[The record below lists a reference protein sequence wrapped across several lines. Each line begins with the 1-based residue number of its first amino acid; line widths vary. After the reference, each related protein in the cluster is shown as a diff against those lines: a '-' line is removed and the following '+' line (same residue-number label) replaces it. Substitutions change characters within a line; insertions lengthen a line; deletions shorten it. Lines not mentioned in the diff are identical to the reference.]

1 MSPALH
7 PRRLLYCLVTLSLVT
22 AAFSA
27 PVASTLDDADDPR
40 VEFATTGISHDQR
53 GDVAAIGVRLFGT
66 DAATVRVGS
75 PDERHLA
82 TVTVHDENGDGRAT
96 LRFNTY
102 DGTFEAR
109 GEDAVSVRE
118 RSNASTPVASD
129 DYDLELWAGNAT
141 SAEVTSVSQLV
152 VSERSTHDLRT
163 FVAPRAANLSNLTA
177 VNAAMDAGNLTRSD
191 AVTHNDTLVLEL
203 RASGLDGALAAQN
216 GSNVTARFFD
226 FLRGDAAEL
235 RVEQTNPMTEYEAAE
250 IRLAPGSARVV
261 ADVENDSY
269 YVAVDLSDAN
279 VTRGAR
285 ESEIRAGHEY
295 RANFTLAGSTALAA
309 DGRES
314 AVTNFTVVESREEPT
329 EGTTVAGT
337 PSAESTTSTPSSPT
351 THEETIEKTPTTVD
365 ETATTSVHTDP
376 AGPGADIPGFGVP
389 ATLAALAAVALLAS
403 RREKQKR

>member
-40 VEFATTGISHDQR
+40 VEFATTGIAHEQR
-53 GDVAAIGVRLFGT
+53 GDVAAIGVRLSGT

-141 SAEVTSVSQLV
+141 GAEVTSVGQLV

-163 FVAPRAANLSNLTA
+163 FVAPGSANLSNLTA

-191 AVTHNDTLVLEL
+191 AVTLDDTLVLEL
-203 RASGLDGALAAQN
+203 RASGLDGAVAAQN
-216 GSNVTARFFD
+216 GSNVTAG
-226 FLRGDAAEL
+226 FLSFLGGGVAEL
-235 RVEQTNPMTEYEAAE
+235 RIEQTNPMTEVRKAE
-250 IRLAPGSARVV
+250 IHLEPGDAGVV
-261 ADVENDSY
+261 ADAKNDSY
-269 YVAVDLSDAN
+269 YAVVDLSDAN

-285 ESEIRAGHEY
+285 AAELRAGHEY
-295 RANFTLAGSTALAA
+295 RANFTLAGSSVLAA

-314 AVTNFTVVESREEPT
+314 VVTNFTVVNSHEEST
-329 EGTTVAGT
+329 EGTT
-337 PSAESTTSTPSSPT
+337 STKRATSTLESPT
-351 THEETIEKTPTTVD
+351 SEDEATQTTNEPA
-365 ETATTSVHTDP
+365 ETATNGDANS
-376 AGPGADIPGFGVP
+376 GADVPGFGVS
-389 ATLAALAAVALLAS
+389 AALTAFTTVALLAA
-403 RREKQKR
+403 RRPKRKR